1 VSFDI
6 GGGVQVV
13 GSTIILEFMTIKLLF
28 NRRVKNGIL
37 AMVCLVVMTSLLV
50 HGVGLQLKEW
60 GW

>member
-1 VSFDI
+1 
-6 GGGVQVV
+6 
-13 GSTIILEFMTIKLLF
+13 LF